1 MRNGRLII
9 LRIAVVDFSR
19 EIVTRR
25 YLEIV
30 VGIGLE
36 PFGVV
41 DETGEDDN
49 AQDEEEDEER
59 QLFGRGFE
67 RVHQDFQAGWMAR

>member
-1 MRNGRLII
+1 M
-9 LRIAVVDFSR
+9 
-19 EIVTRR
+19 TRR